1 MNEFIGVDLGGT
13 KIFGVAL
20 NDNFEILSSKRV
32 LTGDV
37 NDLSSII
44 EKVINLI
51 NELKTENTKSVGFG
65 VAGFVDFKNGI
76 IHGSPNIPALKEVN
90 LKEIVERET
99 GLYTFIDNDAKT
111 GALAELY
118 VGSDKNL
125 KDFLFIAFGTGIGS
139 AIVTNG
145 SIVRG
150 KDNLAGEIGHITL
163 DPNGPLC
170 TCGKYGCFEAFA
182 SGPSIR
188 RIYLERINKT
198 TKSPLLESINYNFD
212 LIDTPLIFEFI
223 NTDPIAKEVLYETAM
238 HIGHGLS
245 IVVNLLNP
253 EKIIIGGGM
262 GQSLKLIFND
272 IMDSFYKNTL
282 KIPGKSVQ
290 FEFSTLGN
298 VGVALGSGI
307 LASINI

>member
-1 MNEFIGVDLGGT
+1 MKEFIGIDLGGT
-13 KIFGVAL
+13 KIFGVRI

-37 NDLSSII
+37 NNLKAII
-44 EKVINLI
+44 ENLISVI
-51 NELKTENTKSVGFG
+51 NELRTENTKSVGFG
-65 VAGFVDFKNGI
+65 VAGFIDFKNGI
-76 IHGSPNIPALKEVN
+76 IHGSPNIPALKEID
-90 LKEIVERET
+90 LKRIIKKET
-99 GLYTFIDNDAKT
+99 GLDAFVDNDAKT

-118 VGSDKNL
+118 VGSGKNL

-145 SIVRG
+145 LIVRG

-163 DPNGPLC
+163 DPRGPLC
-170 TCGKYGCFEAFA
+170 GCGKYGCFEAFA

-188 RIYLERINKT
+188 RIYLERVGKIKKT
-198 TKSPLLESINYNFD
+198 PLLDSVNYDFD
-212 LIDTPLIFEFI
+212 LVDTPLIFQFK
-223 NTDPIAKEVLYETAM
+223 NTDPVAKEVLYETAM

-253 EKIIIGGGM
+253 EKIIIGGGL
-262 GQSLKLIFND
+262 GESLKLIFED

-290 FEFSTLGN
+290 FEFSSLGN
-298 VGVALGSGI
+298 IGVALGSGI